1 MLAPAPGTMPMNRPT
16 NAVQTMCH
24 HFCSDDAQPVEGVG
38 PARRLGALAPSSL
51 TIIFSSIITSA
62 SEMANRPI
70 SAGTSG
76 TPS

>member
-1 MLAPAPGTMPMNRPT
+1 
-16 NAVQTMCH
+16 MCH
-24 HFCSDDAQPVEGVG
+24 HFCSD
-38 PARRLGALAPSSL
+38 RRRPSSVSAQLARSARSRPSLL

>member
-1 MLAPAPGTMPMNRPT
+1 
-16 NAVQTMCH
+16 MCH
-24 HFCSDDAQPVEGVG
+24 HFCTDSRRPSTVSAQRALSARSR
-38 PARRLGALAPSSL
+38 PAWS

-62 SEMANRPI
+62 SEIANRPI